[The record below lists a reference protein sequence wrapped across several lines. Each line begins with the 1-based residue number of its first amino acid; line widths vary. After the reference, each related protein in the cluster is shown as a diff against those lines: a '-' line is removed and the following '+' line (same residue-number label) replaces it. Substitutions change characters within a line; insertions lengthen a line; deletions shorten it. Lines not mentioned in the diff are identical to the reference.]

1 MRLLLCAV
9 WLAAMGAA
17 ADRSAPLAVA
27 AARGETEQ
35 VKALLDGGADIEAT
49 GKDGRTPLMLAAQH
63 GRLEVVRLLLA
74 RGARTDA
81 RDSSGFTAW
90 GLALFAPAGHGD
102 REGVLQ
108 ALPQPPRVGVKLAA
122 DWSPA
127 RLASSCFMNREQL
140 VSAVRTFRLDSMALN
155 EFARY
160 ASSPPARG
168 WIEIR
173 SAMPLGMHREHADG
187 TPDVDAVVSI
197 EVQPGAACSG
207 QSDNLTLSI
216 EVSVTR
222 GRGRKTIFQR
232 SFAGGVKGL
241 RMQPVDNPRQYE
253 PVWESWIKP
262 QAEPIY
268 WAVAAALAR
277 SAR

>member
-1 MRLLLCAV
+1 MRLFLCAV
-9 WLAAMGAA
+9 WLVAMGAA
-17 ADRSAPLAVA
+17 ADRSAALAVA

-35 VKALLDGGADIEAT
+35 VKALLDGGAEIEAT

-81 RDSSGFTAW
+81 RDPSGFTAW

-102 REGVLQ
+102 RDGVLQ
-108 ALPQPPRVGVKLAA
+108 ALPQPPRVGVELAA

-140 VSAVRTFRLDSMALN
+140 VSAVRAFRLDSMALH

-168 WIEIR
+168 LIEIR
-173 SAMPLGMHREHADG
+173 SAMPLGMHREHDG
-187 TPDVDAVVSI
+187 TPDVEAVVSI

-216 EVSVTR
+216 EVSVAR
-222 GRGRKTIFQR
+222 GRDRKTIFQR

-241 RMQPVDNPRQYE
+241 RMQSVDNPRQYE

-262 QAEPIY
+262 QTEPIY

-277 SAR
+277 ARAP